1 MNTINNRILHKSV
14 PGTFHNNH
22 DNLKTIFRNVGIFV
36 ALTLAVM
43 GVPGASASPVV
54 YDPVSQFNVSGT
66 NGQVGGSTQTQS
78 GANGWYYQYS
88 PSTAGFGGPGTNSGN
103 HTLLTRAYNQ
113 SPYQTTAGSDPLYSL
128 WALGD
133 SFSTAYAPMIFDN
146 NAGRLGLA
154 VGGNLPGSAWGDTI
168 LTWQAPSAGTVN
180 VSYNVSAIAYGGQTT
195 GPVYAEIDLW
205 NGIAVTN
212 VAARQSL
219 AVGGSSTIFA
229 ATSVA
234 VAAGDQIQF
243 WRNGFAT
250 QSAQLLLDG
259 TITFTAVPEPSTWAL
274 LAFGLTTVM
283 ILHRRRSRA

>member
-1 MNTINNRILHKSV
+1 MKTMHNRIHKIV
-14 PGTFHNNH
+14 LGTFHNY
-22 DNLKTIFRNVGIFV
+22 DNVKTIFRKFGISV
-36 ALTLAVM
+36 VLTLAVM
-43 GVPGASASPVV
+43 GIPAASAAPVV
-54 YDPVSQFNVSGT
+54 YNPVTQFNVSGT
-66 NGQVGGSTQTQS
+66 LNQVGGSTQTQS

-133 SFSTAYAPMIFDN
+133 SFSTAYAPLIYFN
-146 NAGRLGLA
+146 NVNRLGLA

-219 AVGGSSTIFA
+219 AVGSSTTFT
-229 ATSVA
+229 ATSVT

-259 TITFTAVPEPSTWAL
+259 TLTFTATVPEPSTCAL
-274 LAFGLTTVM
+274 LAFSLTTVM
-283 ILHRRRSRA
+283 VLRRRRSLA